1 MLYSSVIRIP
11 LQPNFKGLKMKR
23 IKEYKKLF
31 NVEGAID
38 LKELK
43 TTYRGL
49 IKEWHPDKF
58 QDEEK
63 KEEAGAKSMKII
75 DAYHFLISIAPETKE
90 ALLDEYTVT
99 TTQSG
104 IVDYHHKS
112 LLLEISFA
120 DGTTY
125 EYFGV
130 NRNLFIKFVNCDNQ
144 YRFAKRNIF
153 NSFLY
158 RKSKRDLEVA

>member
-1 MLYSSVIRIP
+1 
-11 LQPNFKGLKMKR
+11 MKR
-23 IKEYKKLF
+23 INEYKKIF
-31 NVEGAID
+31 NIEGAID

-43 TTYRGL
+43 NTYRGL

-58 QDEEK
+58 QD
-63 KEEAGAKSMKII
+63 KEQMDEAGIKSQKII
-75 DAYHFLISIAPETKE
+75 EAYNFLVSIAPETIE
-90 ALLDEYTVT
+90 ANLEEYLISTS
-99 TTQSG
+99 QSR
-104 IVDYHHKS
+104 IEDFHHKG

-130 NRNLFIKFVNCDNQ
+130 DKRVYNKLINSDNQ
-144 YRFAKRNIF
+144 YRFAKRSIF

-158 RKSKRDLEVA
+158 RKSKRDAVMA